1 MGVVDSE
8 KAVPERTVRAS
19 NAPEY
24 LSWASF
30 VIGLGLAAVVFLVG
44 RWARYTAIWAISCL
58 MLAGSL
64 IWFVLALQ
72 FRLRRLALQEK
83 LDMAQWTQAQRGT
96 SIFQQEAEQML
107 VTDVAR
113 RRLEV
118 FERWFIPIFAV
129 LFSILEFLLASAIWR
144 YGIKNID
151 AGTRSPLV
159 GGIVMSAVAFVTFLI
174 SRYAT
179 GMSGQIEWRPLRA
192 GGSIFLAVAM
202 LSFAL
207 AIGLAF
213 AQFQVLWIERG
224 VAYAVGV
231 LLIVLGAETILNVI
245 LDIYRPRVPGQYD
258 RAPFDSRLLGL
269 INEPGGILQS
279 LAGALDYQFGFKVS
293 QTWFYKLLE
302 QAIVPLLLFG
312 VATLYL
318 VSCIVVVQPDQLAM
332 VERLGRPIRQLEPGL
347 HIKWPWPF
355 EVVRPYS
362 VGRVMELPIGYR
374 PKLDASG
381 LEERSPLLWNK
392 PHYQEEYSLL
402 VASDTGQAVQ
412 TPLRGALPVSLVKA
426 NVPVHYRVKDLHAF
440 LYNHTDPQRTLEAIC
455 YQQLTAFGASA
466 TIETDSI
473 GQGRLAESLLG
484 TGRDRARRVLMDMI
498 QDAADRAGLG
508 VQIVFLGVQGIHPP
522 VEVVPQ
528 YQEVVGAVQQKQA
541 LIFNALG
548 QQNEQLCSL
557 VGSVQDA
564 YSLYELA
571 ESYQKAS
578 QGKGDLQQVAA
589 ALDRAFGAAVGEV
602 YQILRKAKAYAYRRA
617 KESYGAGIRFQG
629 QLEAFRA
636 APRVFSRQQRLEA
649 IAEAIGPIRKYAT
662 LAEPNDSQV
671 VIVDLQDKLM
681 PNLADIGP
689 LQEQT
694 KP

>member
-1 MGVVDSE
+1 MLDSE
-8 KAVPERTVRAS
+8 KTAPERTVRAS

-30 VIGLGLAAVVFLVG
+30 VVGLGLAAVVFLVG
-44 RWARYTAIWAISCL
+44 RWARYTAIWAVSCP
-58 MLAGSL
+58 MLTGSL

-72 FRLRRLALQEK
+72 FRLRRLALQER
-83 LDMAQWTQAQRGT
+83 LDMAQWSQAQRGT

-107 VTDVAR
+107 VTAVAR
-113 RRLEV
+113 RNLEV
-118 FERWFIPIFAV
+118 FDRWFIPIFA
-129 LFSILEFLLASAIWR
+129 ILVSVVKLLLALAIWH
-144 YGIKNID
+144 YGLKDID
-151 AGTRSPLV
+151 SGGRSPLV

-192 GGSIFLAVAM
+192 GGSMFLAVAM
-202 LSFAL
+202 LSFVL

-213 AQFQVLWIERG
+213 AQFQVLWIERI
-224 VAYAVGV
+224 VAYAVAV
-231 LLIVLGAETILNVI
+231 LLIVLAAETILNVI
-245 LDIYRPRVPGQYD
+245 LDIYRPRVPGQYE

-269 INEPGGILQS
+269 INEPSGIMQS

-312 VATLYL
+312 VATLHL
-318 VSCIVVVQPDQLAM
+318 VSCIVVVQPDQMAM

-347 HIKWPWPF
+347 HVKWPWPY
-355 EVVRPYS
+355 EVVRAYS
-362 VGRVMELPIGYR
+362 VGRVMEVPIGYR

-392 PHYQEEYSLL
+392 PHYQEEYNLL
-402 VASDTGQAVQ
+402 VASEPGAAQ
-412 TPLRGALPVSLVKA
+412 TQLRGALPVSLVKA
-426 NVPVHYRVKDLHAF
+426 NVPVHYRVKDMHAF
-440 LYNHTDPQRTLEAIC
+440 LYNHSDPQRTLEAIC
-455 YQQLTAFGASA
+455 YQQLTSFGASA

-484 TGRDRARRVLMDMI
+484 VGMDRARRVLMDMI
-498 QDAADRAGLG
+498 QKAADQAGLG
-508 VQIVFLGVQGIHPP
+508 VQILFLGVQGIHPP
-522 VEVVPQ
+522 AEVVPE

-557 VGSVQDA
+557 VGSVEEA
-564 YSLYELA
+564 YSLYDLA
-571 ESYQKAS
+571 EAYQKAS
-578 QGKGDLQQVAA
+578 QDKGDLQQVAA
-589 ALDRAFGAAVGEV
+589 ALDRAFGTAVGEV
-602 YQILRKAKAYAYRRA
+602 YTILRQAKAYAYRRA

-629 QLEAFRA
+629 QLEAYKA
-636 APRVFSRQQRLEA
+636 APRVFVRQQRLEA
-649 IAEAIGPIRKYAT
+649 IAEAIGSIRKYAV
-662 LAEPNDSQV
+662 LGEPNDSQV

-694 KP
+694 RP